1 MFTVVR
7 SADAHAD
14 FETWRADPAFALVE
28 AHPVYGAFGR
38 HYYPAVF
45 QGSRVDESFAI
56 LDGGEPVGLI
66 PCSAG
71 SGELDYFGFPIRFF
85 QRSGGVDWPAKV
97 LELAFD
103 HLEKLAT
110 QHRTT
115 RVTIADDAA
124 LGVLSAVG
132 KQCLNRRARGALR
145 LTGLIE
151 LDRDEAGMKRN
162 VRKSYHSLINWGG
175 RNLQTRIVCAGN
187 PDREMFAR
195 YQEFHRAVAGRVTRP
210 QESWD
215 VMFDWIA
222 KGRGELILGFL
233 QDGELVTGTL
243 VVDGTT
249 TSFYASGVY
258 DRDRFELPLAHW
270 PLWQA
275 ILRSAERGMQVF
287 DLGDLPLA
295 DAATSKE
302 VAIGY
307 FKRGFASN
315 IATWVAWSW
324 NPAGEAH
331 AP

>member
-7 SADAHAD
+7 NAEAHAN

-38 HYYPAVF
+38 RYYPAVF
-45 QGSRVDESFAI
+45 QADRVDESFAV
-56 LDGGEPVGLI
+56 LDGSQPVVLI
-66 PCSAG
+66 SCSAG
-71 SGELDYFGFPIRFF
+71 SGELDYFGLPVRIFR
-85 QRSGGVDWPAKV
+85 RDGGADWPAKAV
-97 LELAFD
+97 ELAFD
-103 HLEKLAT
+103 RLEKLAA
-110 QHRTT
+110 QHRAA

-124 LGVLSAVG
+124 LGALSAIG
-132 KQCLNRRARGALR
+132 KQCLNRRAHGALR

-151 LDRDEAGMKRN
+151 LKRGEVGMKRD

-175 RNLQTRIVCAGN
+175 RNLQTCIVGAGN
-187 PDREMFAR
+187 PDREMFSR

-215 VMFDWIA
+215 VMFDWVA
-222 KGRGELILGFL
+222 SGRGELILGFL
-233 QDGELVTGTL
+233 EDGELVTGTL

-307 FKRGFASN
+307 FKRGFATN

-324 NPAGEAH
+324 SPAGEAH

>member
-7 SADAHAD
+7 TVDAHAD
-14 FETWRADPAFALVE
+14 FARWRADPAFAVVE

-45 QGSRVDESFAI
+45 QTGRVEESFAI
-56 LDGGEPVGLI
+56 LDGSQPVGLI
-66 PCSAG
+66 SCSAG

-85 QRSGGVDWPAKV
+85 GRDGGTDWSSKA
-97 LELAFD
+97 LDLAFG
-103 HLEKLAT
+103 HLEKLAK
-110 QHRTT
+110 QHRTA
-115 RVTIADDAA
+115 RVTVADDAA
-124 LGVLSAVG
+124 LGILSAIG
-132 KQCLNRRARGALR
+132 RQCLNRRAHGVLR
-145 LTGLIE
+145 LTGLNE
-151 LDRDEAGMKRN
+151 LRGGEAEMKRD

-175 RNLQTRIVCAGN
+175 RNLQTSIVGVAN

-215 VMFDWIA
+215 AMFDWIA

-233 QDGELVTGTL
+233 NDGELVTGTL

-275 ILRSAERGMQVF
+275 MVRSAERGMRVF
-287 DLGDLPLA
+287 DLGDLPMA
-295 DAATSKE
+295 DAATAKE
-302 VAIGY
+302 VSIGY
-307 FKRGFASN
+307 FKRGFATN
-315 IATWVAWSW
+315 IATWIAWSW
-324 NPAGEAH
+324 SPAVEVPAT
-331 AP
+331 